1 MKKVALITGANSGIG
16 FATAIGLLKADYKV
30 ILWARTM
37 EKAEAARTEL
47 LALQPNAEIDIMA
60 ADLSNMVDVEAAAE
74 NILARYER
82 LDVLI
87 NNAGYYPTNV
97 EFTSFGVEQTLWASH
112 FGHFLLTQKLLP
124 ILEKG
129 QDPRIVNVSST
140 AHVFGS
146 AMRFFTRGA
155 KNTFQAYSDA
165 KLANVLFT
173 LGFRL
178 QNSSSKVKAYS
189 LHPGV
194 INSNLPNKATGI
206 FKFFFK
212 LAKPFLSTT
221 EKGAATSLYLATTTT
236 FAIDTS
242 AIYFEKQKPKKMK
255 HADVTEANA
264 RWFWAKTEEVL
275 QTYGGSI

>member
-1 MKKVALITGANSGIG
+1 MKKVALVTGANSGIG
-16 FATAIGLLKADYKV
+16 FATAIGLIKANYKV

-37 EKAEAARTEL
+37 EKAEAARQEL
-47 LALQPNAEIDIMA
+47 LALQPTAELDIMA
-60 ADLSNMVDVEAAAE
+60 ADLSDMQAVAAAAD

-97 EFTSFGVEQTLWASH
+97 EFTDFGVEQTLWASH
-112 FGHFLLTQKLLP
+112 FGHFLLTEKLLP

-129 QDPRIVNVSST
+129 QDARIVNVSST

-178 QNSSSKVKAYS
+178 QNNAKVKAYS

-194 INSNLPNKATGI
+194 IDSNLPNKATGV

-221 EKGAATSLYLATTTT
+221 EKGAATSVYLATTTT
-236 FAIDTS
+236 FSIDST

-255 HADVTEANA
+255 HADVSEANA
-264 RWFWAKTEEVL
+264 RWFWAKTAEVL
-275 QTYGGSI
+275 QLYGNI

>member
-1 MKKVALITGANSGIG
+1 MKKVALVTGANSGIG
-16 FATAIGLLKADYKV
+16 FATAIGLIKADYKV

-37 EKAEAARTEL
+37 EKAEAARQEL
-47 LALQPNAEIDIMA
+47 LALQPTAELDIMA
-60 ADLSNMVDVEAAAE
+60 ADLSNMQAVAAAAD

-82 LDVLI
+82 LDALI
-87 NNAGYYPTNV
+87 NNAGYYPTKV
-97 EFTSFGVEQTLWASH
+97 EFTDFGVEKTLWASH
-112 FGHFLLTQKLLP
+112 FGHFLLTEKLLP

-129 QDPRIVNVSST
+129 QDARIVNVSSA
-140 AHVFGS
+140 AHNFGS

-178 QNSSSKVKAYS
+178 QNNAKVKAYS

-194 INSNLPNKATGI
+194 IDSNLPNKATGV
-206 FKFFFK
+206 FKFLFK

-221 EKGAATSLYLATTTT
+221 EKGAATSVYLATTTT
-236 FAIDTS
+236 FAIDST

-255 HADVTEANA
+255 HADVVQANA
-264 RWFWAKTEEVL
+264 RWFWAKTAEVL
-275 QTYGGSI
+275 QLYGNI